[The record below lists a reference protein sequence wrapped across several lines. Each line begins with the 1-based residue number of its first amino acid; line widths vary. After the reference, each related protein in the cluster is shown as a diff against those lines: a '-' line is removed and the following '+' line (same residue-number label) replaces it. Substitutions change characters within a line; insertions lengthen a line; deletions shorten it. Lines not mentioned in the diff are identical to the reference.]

1 MQITDRARKWSRRIG
16 RAGENTAVR
25 MLVSRGFEIVLR
37 NCRTPRAEIDIV
49 ARDGLSLVFVEVKT
63 LYRRPGRAFRFRP
76 LDNLSL
82 HQKQRIVRG
91 AAYYLRALGSPDIP
105 VRFDVVE
112 VILTR
117 FGPEAIYHHP
127 DAFRRDTVFR
137 RRRPVLF

>member
-1 MQITDRARKWSRRIG
+1 MQITDRAKRWSRRIG

-37 NCRTPRAEIDIV
+37 NCRTPRAEIDII
-49 ARDGLSLVFVEVKT
+49 ARDGVSLVFIEVKT
-63 LYRRPGRAFRFRP
+63 LFHRRNRTLRFRP

-82 HQKQRIVRG
+82 RQKRRIVRG
-91 AAYYLRALGSPDIP
+91 AGYYLRALSSPDIP

-112 VILTR
+112 VILTP
-117 FGPEAIYHHP
+117 FGPEAVFHHP

-137 RRRPVLF
+137 RRPAPF

>member
-1 MQITDRARKWSRRIG
+1 MQITDRAKRWSRRIG

-37 NCRTPRAEIDIV
+37 NCRTPRAEIDII
-49 ARDGLSLVFVEVKT
+49 ARDGVSLVFIEVKT
-63 LYRRPGRAFRFRP
+63 LFHRRNRALRFRP

-82 HQKQRIVRG
+82 RQKRRIVRG
-91 AAYYLRALGSPDIP
+91 AGYYLRALGSPDIP

-112 VILTR
+112 VILTPLD
-117 FGPEAIYHHP
+117 PEAVFHHP

-137 RRRPVLF
+137 RRPAPF

>member
-16 RAGENTAVR
+16 RTGENTAVR

-37 NCRTPRAEIDIV
+37 NCRTPRAEIDII

-63 LYRRPGRAFRFRP
+63 LFRRPNRKFRFRP

-82 HQKQRIVRG
+82 HQKRRIVRG
-91 AAYYLRALGSPDIP
+91 ASYYLRSLGSPDIP

-117 FGPEAIYHHP
+117 FGPEAVFHHF

-137 RRRPVLF
+137 RRRPLPF

>member
-37 NCRTPRAEIDIV
+37 NCRTPRAEIDII

-63 LYRRPGRAFRFRP
+63 LFHRQNRAFCFRP
-76 LDNLSL
+76 MDNLSL
-82 HQKQRIVRG
+82 HQKRRIVRG
-91 AAYYLRALGSPDIP
+91 AAYYLRSLGSPDIP

-117 FGPEAIYHHP
+117 FGPEAVYHHP

-137 RRRPVLF
+137 CRRPVLF